1 MKNLPKAH
9 QKAHKKHYRNTA
21 KSTKGHRKSTGKH
34 KKSRNEDH
42 SPFLPIKLYLYLKD
56 CFTIIHINKLLQ
68 TIHVLPKVYL

>member
-9 QKAHKKHYRNTA
+9 QKAHKKHYRNTKEALKDTA
-21 KSTKGHRKSTGKH
+21 KAPEST

-68 TIHVLPKVYL
+68 TIHVLPKAYL

>member
-34 KKSRNEDH
+34 KKKQERRSLSIPAN
-42 SPFLPIKLYLYLKD
+42 K
-56 CFTIIHINKLLQ
+56 IIPLFKRLFYYYPH
-68 TIHVLPKVYL
+68 